1 MQAKVKDEEEEGNYK
16 VELGLKV
23 LLARGVARTTQLGR
37 AICTLLH
44 GVINFFAAGLVG
56 NAIKA

>member
-16 VELGLKV
+16 VELGLKA

-37 AICTLLH
+37 AICTLHSTIHKLLC
-44 GVINFFAAGLVG
+44 GRSRW
-56 NAIKA
+56 

>member
-1 MQAKVKDEEEEGNYK
+1 MQAKVKDEGEEGNYK
-16 VELGLKV
+16 VELGLKA

-44 GVINFFAAGLVG
+44 GVKNFFAAGLAG